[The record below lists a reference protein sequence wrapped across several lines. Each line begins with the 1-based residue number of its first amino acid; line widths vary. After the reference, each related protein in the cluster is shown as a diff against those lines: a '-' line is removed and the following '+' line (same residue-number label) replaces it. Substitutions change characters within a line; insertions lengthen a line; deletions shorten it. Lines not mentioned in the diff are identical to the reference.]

1 MAANDSIVNGEDFET
16 SLREVEALSDE
27 ELYDKLKQSGKDIGP
42 IVGTTR
48 RLYQKQLAA
57 IISSPNGN
65 VSRLNTS
72 TTNGNGNVEDQNGD
86 VSDSDEFEETSS
98 RASRSS
104 RGSSLP
110 KRKSVAPSPTKIVQ
124 EDRPPVVKSVEEAVR
139 KREITPQFQTPSRP
153 SRTFEDFVAESEA
166 RKARHGDS
174 YLRRQDSQERSV
186 TGENKGRL
194 GVLPILLVLA
204 VLVAA
209 GAYVYLKYGDDL
221 FGGAKDRDSIID
233 QEIEELTKKH

>member
-1 MAANDSIVNGEDFET
+1 MAANESVINGDDFET

-27 ELYDKLKQSGKDIGP
+27 ELYDKLKQTGKDIGP

-65 VSRLNTS
+65 TSRLS
-72 TTNGNGNVEDQNGD
+72 TTNGNVDDQNGD
-86 VSDSDEFEETSS
+86 VTDSDDASFETSS

-110 KRKSVAPSPTKIVQ
+110 KKKSIAPTPTKITQ
-124 EDRPPVVKSVEEAVR
+124 DDRPPVVKSIEEIVH
-139 KREITPQFQTPSRP
+139 KRENTPHFETPNRP
-153 SRTFEDFVAESEA
+153 SRTFEEFVADSEA

-174 YLRRQDSQERSV
+174 YLRRQGSQERSV
-186 TGENKGRL
+186 GTEETKQRSGI
-194 GVLPILLVLA
+194 LPILLVLA
-204 VLVAA
+204 VLAA
-209 GAYVYLKYGDDL
+209 LGAFVYLKFGDTL

-233 QEIEELTKKH
+233 QEIDALTKQQ